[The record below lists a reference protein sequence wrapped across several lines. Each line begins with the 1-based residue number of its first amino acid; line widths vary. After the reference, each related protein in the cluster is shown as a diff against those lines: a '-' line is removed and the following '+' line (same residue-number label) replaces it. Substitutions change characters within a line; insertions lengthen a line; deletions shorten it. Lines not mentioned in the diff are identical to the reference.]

1 MNPSCE
7 LFQPEMPKDVQG
19 YELWL
24 DAQQEKQREE
34 DEALFVYLVQQGLV
48 HA

>member
-1 MNPSCE
+1 MNPSAE
-7 LFQPEMPKDVQG
+7 LFVPDIPQDVQG

-24 DAQQEKQREE
+24 EAQQERQREE
-34 DEALFVYLVQQGLV
+34 DEALFVYLMQQGLV